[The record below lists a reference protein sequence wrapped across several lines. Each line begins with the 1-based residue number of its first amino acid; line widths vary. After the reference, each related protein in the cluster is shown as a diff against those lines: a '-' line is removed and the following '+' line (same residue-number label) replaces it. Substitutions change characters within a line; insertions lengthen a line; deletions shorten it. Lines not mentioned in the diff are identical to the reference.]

1 MARILLIDDD
11 RVFLDVL
18 SRHLTTQ
25 GHEVTRVEESCRCWE
40 YLKYG
45 SYDLLILDMVMPAP
59 DGVDILRNLR
69 ALQYDIK
76 VLAMSG
82 GGKITHGDYFL
93 EFAQAMGVE
102 QVITKP
108 IHDMNL
114 LKKSIMEI
122 VSL

>member
-18 SRHLTTQ
+18 SRYLTTQ
-25 GHEVTRVEESCRCWE
+25 GHEVARVEESFRCWE
-40 YLKYG
+40 YLESG
-45 SYDLLILDMVMPAP
+45 TYDLLILDMVMPAP

-69 ALQYDIK
+69 TLQYDIK

-108 IHDMNL
+108 IHDMNF
-114 LKKSIMEI
+114 LKDSIMEI